1 MAQSSAHCGAPRALP
16 FGNPQTSVLR
26 RRRRRQC
33 LAFSFSENRILF
45 DSRGDGAEF
54 SFEQFILTVTFALE
68 NVVSLHS
75 LKDCVVDR
83 LLLYF
88 LRKYKAR
95 NCPRVYHAKKAQH
108 GAVFF

>member
-1 MAQSSAHCGAPRALP
+1 M
-16 FGNPQTSVLR
+16 
-26 RRRRRQC
+26 
-33 LAFSFSENRILF
+33 AFSFSENRILF

-75 LKDCVVDR
+75 PKDCVVGR

-88 LRKYKAR
+88 LRKYKE
-95 NCPRVYHAKKAQH
+95 RVC
-108 GAVFF
+108 